1 MAYAF
6 EKIMNQMNNPKA
18 NIFGGDPNA
27 QQGDSQV
34 QSTQGTQGEVK
45 SSIEGDIS
53 SGSGGSPKS
62 FATPQQQNA
71 GAQRAYEAAQKQ
83 PKAQGVMPAMSQ
95 TSANLTAADT
105 KLQEEANKY
114 VETGK
119 ADQTYDIPDADV
131 EAAIG
136 GDADKRSKVATTI
149 SQAAP
154 KPVKAWAPQTD
165 YNIEDIENFKS
176 TPGIS
181 GYLRSQ
187 YGPSYSAGQ
196 AVFDTGVLRSDPQ
209 FYETLRNLEG
219 RQQDLT
225 KKATGYADQDT
236 GVQAQVAKAGKEN
249 LTTAQTAIKKF
260 LNDQKAI
267 IEGAQTK
274 ELEGFQGDVKA
285 MSEDPARRAAFVD
298 ESLKNPEISK
308 RINEVKIERPDLA
321 KYLTPEAM
329 AAFGIDPA
337 SFLNVSSTAGITA
350 DNFFDEKEAT
360 RFNAIMGLLGQ
371 GGAAKVAGSK
381 PAGPASFKTEDYIKA
396 LFGKASGINEAA
408 DTKAQGRKKEIVD
421 RIVEAMGK
429 FNAPLPDPRTFA
441 NASAG
446 QVGRE
451 FGFGDID
458 PNMVDINQFFK
469 DLGPGYG
476 NPEEFLT
483 EAEAIEMNQIAEE
496 LMDPTRYRAGG
507 KAGAQR
513 YTWDDAGYREALR
526 QAIRGMPGMPGTP
539 VQRPNPGQI
548 GQIKID
554 TNPETIPF
562 YPELF
567 PPGVTPID
575 DPNDPLA
582 GPFGKYGRTAL

>member
-1 MAYAF
+1 
-6 EKIMNQMNNPKA
+6 
-18 NIFGGDPNA
+18 
-27 QQGDSQV
+27 
-34 QSTQGTQGEVK
+34 
-45 SSIEGDIS
+45 
-53 SGSGGSPKS
+53 
-62 FATPQQQNA
+62 
-71 GAQRAYEAAQKQ
+71 
-83 PKAQGVMPAMSQ
+83 
-95 TSANLTAADT
+95 
-105 KLQEEANKY
+105 
-114 VETGK
+114 
-119 ADQTYDIPDADV
+119 
-131 EAAIG
+131 
-136 GDADKRSKVATTI
+136 
-149 SQAAP
+149 
-154 KPVKAWAPQTD
+154 
-165 YNIEDIENFKS
+165 
-176 TPGIS
+176 
-181 GYLRSQ
+181 
-187 YGPSYSAGQ
+187 
-196 AVFDTGVLRSDPQ
+196 
-209 FYETLRNLEG
+209 
-219 RQQDLT
+219 
-225 KKATGYADQDT
+225 
-236 GVQAQVAKAGKEN
+236 
-249 LTTAQTAIKKF
+249 
-260 LNDQKAI
+260 
-267 IEGAQTK
+267 
-274 ELEGFQGDVKA
+274 
-285 MSEDPARRAAFVD
+285 
-298 ESLKNPEISK
+298 
-308 RINEVKIERPDLA
+308 
-321 KYLTPEAM
+321 
-329 AAFGIDPA
+329 
-337 SFLNVSSTAGITA
+337 
-350 DNFFDEKEAT
+350 
-360 RFNAIMGLLGQ
+360 MGLLGQ

-429 FNAPLPDPRTFA
+429 YNAPLPDPRTFA

-451 FGFGDID
+451 FGRGDID
-458 PNMVDINQFFK
+458 PNMIDINQFFK

-582 GPFGKYGRTAL
+582 GAFGKYGRTAY